1 MLHHQDKTY
10 APESLPHELRK
21 SGMDIHPYVHIGSSS
36 GALSSLSSSFRNI
49 PCPSY
54 PQLIRLLESISG
66 CAVAFFSSRGIALGL
81 SLSNAVNDLSLTVY
95 QVKLQHIL
103 GASKDG
109 KTRFS
114 AHKLCSFHGTY
125 FLSGE

>member
-1 MLHHQDKTY
+1 MFIL
-10 APESLPHELRK
+10 A
-21 SGMDIHPYVHIGSSS
+21 
-36 GALSSLSSSFRNI
+36 ALLEVIIIIIVIQEYSLSLLSTAH
-49 PCPSY
+49 
-54 PQLIRLLESISG
+54 LTAGKHIRMCCGFL
-66 CAVAFFSSRGIALGL
+66 SSRGIAPGL
-81 SLSNAVNDLSLTVY
+81 SLSNAVDDLSLTVY